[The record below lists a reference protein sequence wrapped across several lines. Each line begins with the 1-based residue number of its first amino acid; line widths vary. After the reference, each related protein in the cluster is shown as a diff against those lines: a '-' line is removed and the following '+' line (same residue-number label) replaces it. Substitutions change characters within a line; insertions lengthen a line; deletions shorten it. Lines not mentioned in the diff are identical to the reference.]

1 MELGT
6 IEHETDQ
13 ALVGT
18 VETSNATTEEGF
30 QFQILFD
37 A

>member
-13 ALVGT
+13 ALIGT
-18 VETSNATTEEGF
+18 VETSNATTEAGV
-30 QFQILFD
+30 QFQKIFD

>member
-13 ALVGT
+13 AFLSK
-18 VETSNATTEEGF
+18 VETSNTTTEAGF
-30 QFQILFD
+30 QG
-37 A
+37 